1 MLPNVTDH
9 SIDEIILVVLLPSSL
24 YCAIPRLEA
33 ALEGEPPSSE
43 CPHCDHP
50 VFGPGWWC
58 DNCNICAFPS
68 MILDADY
75 EPEPLESDDDEE
87 RDDDYC

>member
-9 SIDEIILVVLLPSSL
+9 RPPESNPVMILPSSL

-33 ALEGEPPSSE
+33 ALEGEPPSSG
-43 CPHCDHP
+43 CPHCRHP

-58 DNCNICAFPS
+58 DNCSICVFPG

-75 EPEPLESDDDEE
+75 EPEPIEPDDDEE
-87 RDDDYC
+87 PDDDYR

>member
-1 MLPNVTDH
+1 M
-9 SIDEIILVVLLPSSL
+9 ILPSSL
-24 YCAIPRLEA
+24 YCATPRFEA
-33 ALEGEPPSSE
+33 ALESEPPSSE

-58 DNCNICAFPS
+58 DYCNACAFPG

-75 EPEPLESDDDEE
+75 EPEPFEPDDDEE
-87 RDDDYC
+87 PDDDYS

>member
-1 MLPNVTDH
+1 
-9 SIDEIILVVLLPSSL
+9 
-24 YCAIPRLEA
+24 
-33 ALEGEPPSSE
+33 
-43 CPHCDHP
+43 
-50 VFGPGWWC
+50 
-58 DNCNICAFPS
+58 